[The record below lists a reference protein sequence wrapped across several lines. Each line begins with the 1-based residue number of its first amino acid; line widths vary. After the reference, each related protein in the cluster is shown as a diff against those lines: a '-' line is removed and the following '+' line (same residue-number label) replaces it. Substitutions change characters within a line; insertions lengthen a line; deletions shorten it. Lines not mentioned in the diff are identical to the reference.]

1 MKDGLKI
8 FIYSILYILF
18 SVIIIYISQ
27 SYNKKVMYRIIEDT
41 KQIDTIY
48 IEYENKDSIIK
59 LNTVV
64 DSLKSENFIL
74 QYKLGRVKEYN
85 DIAAKGNNIKYLRGW
100 INRVLNE

>member
-1 MKDGLKI
+1 
-8 FIYSILYILF
+8 
-18 SVIIIYISQ
+18 
-27 SYNKKVMYRIIEDT
+27 MYRIIEDT

-74 QYKLGRVKEYN
+74 QYKLGRVKDYN
-85 DIAAKGNNIKYLRGW
+85 DIASKGNNIKYLRGW